1 MEIAYVLYPNLTA
14 LDLVGPFE
22 VLGCV
27 PVVNAKFVAA
37 SLDPVKSD
45 NGLTVVPTHTF
56 ADVQSADVVV
66 VPGSGHWKQVLAES
80 AELVAWLQAVH
91 PTTKWTTSV
100 CTGSTL
106 LAEAGLVSKATTHWA
121 ARDELTARDVE
132 VSTDRVVFDGKVV
145 TGAGVSAGID
155 MALRLVEAEFGV
167 QVAQTVQVG
176 IEYDPQPPHAYS
188 SIPAEV
194 EENLRAFFAASSQ
207 S

>member
-1 MEIAYVLYPNLTA
+1 MEVAYVLYPNFTA
-14 LDLVGPFE
+14 LDLIGPFE

-27 PVVNAKFVAA
+27 PVVQPRFVA
-37 SLDPVKSD
+37 LTRDPVRSD
-45 NGLTVVPTHTF
+45 NGLTVVPTDTF
-56 ADVQSADVVV
+56 ETLKSADIVV
-66 VPGSGHWKQVLAES
+66 VPGSGHWREVLES
-80 AELVAWLQAVH
+80 SPELVAWLKDVH

-121 ARDELTARDVE
+121 AREDLEVRGVE

-155 MALRLVEAEFGV
+155 MALRLVETEFGTP
-167 QVAQTVQVG
+167 VAQTVQVG
-176 IEYDPQPPHAYS
+176 IEYDPQPPHSYE
-188 SIPAEV
+188 SIPQEI
-194 EENLRAFFAASSQ
+194 EQNLRSLFAASQ